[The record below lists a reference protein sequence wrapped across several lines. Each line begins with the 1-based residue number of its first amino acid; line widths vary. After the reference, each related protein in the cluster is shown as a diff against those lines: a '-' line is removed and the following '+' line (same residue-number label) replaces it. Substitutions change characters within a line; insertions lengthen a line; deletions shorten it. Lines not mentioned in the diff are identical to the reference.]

1 MNQIKFIIASVL
13 VGLMTTSGITSSI
26 SAGFAVIYPGAAT
39 AAATG
44 TMTLEQLLVWIQQ
57 YNLAHPENPIV
68 LDMNTIL
75 SVPPQQ
81 IKTVIETHINTVT
94 HDDDNNSHDGH
105 NNHDHDSHHHFDWAS
120 LFHNHHNN
128 HDFQHNVDGND
139 PRQQELQK
147 KMQEQQQHESDN
159 GNVDFSGGK
168 DDLTHSD
175 DDNPGIPAASD
186 GESDNSGS
194 DGSSNSG
201 DSGGSSSSDDSSSGS
216 SSDSGD
222 SGSGGGGGGDGGGS
236 GSDSGGGGGDSSDS
250 NN

>member
-1 MNQIKFIIASVL
+1 MESQYVTMPPSYTN
-13 VGLMTTSGITSSI
+13 
-26 SAGFAVIYPGAAT
+26 T

-44 TMTLEQLLVWIQQ
+44 TMTLEQLLLWIQQ

-75 SVPPQQ
+75 SAPPQQ
-81 IKTVIETHINTVT
+81 IKTIIETHINTET
-94 HDDDNNSHDGH
+94 HSNSNNDNHDDHDHDHHHKFNWNDLFNH
-105 NNHDHDSHHHFDWAS
+105 NNHNPS
-120 LFHNHHNN
+120 L
-128 HDFQHNVDGND
+128 
-139 PRQQELQK
+139 
-147 KMQEQQQHESDN
+147 QQQHEHGQNLGKNPMNFPSSTHDN
-159 GNVDFSGGK
+159 HHDGKIDYSGGK

-201 DSGGSSSSDDSSSGS
+201 GSGSSSSDDSSSGS

-222 SGSGGGGGGDGGGS
+222 SGSSGDGDGGGS
-236 GSDSGGGGGDSSDS
+236 GSDSGGGGDSSDS